1 MSKKKKDL
9 TIFLHIP
16 KTGGTTLN
24 SIFTRQY
31 TVKEF
36 HNHDLFDRKVIP
48 FSELNEDQKRRIN
61 AISGHHF
68 YGVHEFFN
76 KPYLYFTMLRHPVD
90 RVLSLY
96 YYLKENN
103 YPGYEWMKEM
113 TLEEFIEAT
122 PEAHNNQ
129 TTLLCGYLTNP
140 NVELAK
146 ERLKSFDMV
155 GITELFDES
164 LFLLKK
170 TFKWR
175 DIDYRKVNIT
185 KFRLKKEEV
194 PEETIRLIEKY
205 NEMDMQVY
213 LYAKELLLH
222 KLDNL
227 PVKEKWRLQQ
237 FLEKNIKTIKV

>member
-24 SIFTRQY
+24 SIFTREY

-48 FSELNEDQKRRIN
+48 FSELNEDHKRRIN

-76 KPYLYFTMLRHPVD
+76 KPYRYFTMLRHPVD

-103 YPGYEWMKEM
+103 YAGYEWMERM
-113 TLEEFIEAT
+113 TLEEFIEAS

-129 TTLLCGYLTNP
+129 TTLLCGFLTNP
-140 NVELAK
+140 DVELAK
-146 ERLKSFDMV
+146 ERLKSFDIV
-155 GITELFDES
+155 GVTELFDES
-164 LFLLKK
+164 LYLLKK
-170 TFKWR
+170 TFKWKN
-175 DIDYRKVNIT
+175 IDYRRVNIT
-185 KFRLKKEEV
+185 KFRLKKEEL
-194 PEETIRLIEKY
+194 PEETIKLIEKY
-205 NEMDMQVY
+205 NEMDLEVY
-213 LYAKELLLH
+213 LYAKELLLN

-227 PVKEKWRLQQ
+227 SAKEKLRLQQ
-237 FLEKNIKTIKV
+237 FIVKNKKQ

>member
-24 SIFTRQY
+24 SIFTREY

-48 FSELNEDQKRRIN
+48 FSELNEDHKRRIN

-76 KPYLYFTMLRHPVD
+76 KPYRYFTMLRHPVD

-113 TLEEFIEAT
+113 TLEEFIET
-122 PEAHNNQ
+122 SPEAQNNQ
-129 TTLLCGYLTNP
+129 TTLLCGYPINP
-140 NVELAK
+140 DVNTAK
-146 ERLKSFDMV
+146 ERIKSFDMV
-155 GITELFDES
+155 GITELFNES
-164 LFLLKK
+164 LYLLKK
-170 TFKWR
+170 TFKWHN
-175 DIDYRKVNIT
+175 IQYRKMNIT
-185 KFRLKKEEV
+185 KTRLTKEAV
-194 PEETIRLIEKY
+194 PEATLRLIEKY
-205 NEMDMQVY
+205 NEMDLEVY
-213 LYAKELLLH
+213 NYAKKLLLN
-222 KLDNL
+222 KIDNL
-227 PVKEKWRLQQ
+227 SINEKRTLQQ
-237 FLEKNIKTIKV
+237 LIKKQTN